1 MNHYAILITL
11 SIYMAIVIVMAIVA
25 YRYTTNIRDFVLAGR
40 NLNAWLTALG
50 AGASDMSSWLLMALP
65 GLIFVQGIQVI
76 WLPISLIIGAYC
88 NWRFIAKRLRSYTF
102 LVGDVLTIPA
112 FFQQRF
118 VSHALY
124 VRLITSV
131 MMAIFFIFYASA
143 GFISGAVVLQEIF
156 HISYKTGLM
165 ISAVV
170 IISYMVVGG
179 FWAISWL
186 DLFQGALMLFALI
199 IIPIVTSNASGGWIK
214 IYNSLHHADKLLF
227 IKDLN
232 IWGILALVAWGFG
245 YFGQPHIQARFMAS
259 KNLHALILA
268 RRICMSWMT
277 MALIGAVLVGLVG
290 SIIYATTPLAKPET
304 VLLQLSYR
312 FFNPWVCGILLS
324 AVLST
329 IMGSVAAQLIMTA
342 TIIIEDLY
350 ELILKQQPNR
360 KTNLT
365 VSRVVL
371 ILISL
376 LSVYIAR
383 DESSSL
389 MGVVSFAWAGLG
401 AAIGPSLLM
410 SLYWRRMTAT
420 GAFWGIFAGGIT
432 VIVVRVLLNFYVSD
446 NAFTT
451 LELLP
456 GFFVGILAIII
467 GSLLTRPNH
476 QALEGF
482 DRMLQSLSNAR

>member
-186 DLFQGALMLFALI
+186 DLF
-199 IIPIVTSNASGGWIK
+199 
-214 IYNSLHHADKLLF
+214 
-227 IKDLN
+227 
-232 IWGILALVAWGFG
+232 
-245 YFGQPHIQARFMAS
+245 
-259 KNLHALILA
+259 
-268 RRICMSWMT
+268 
-277 MALIGAVLVGLVG
+277 
-290 SIIYATTPLAKPET
+290 
-304 VLLQLSYR
+304 
-312 FFNPWVCGILLS
+312 
-324 AVLST
+324 
-329 IMGSVAAQLIMTA
+329 
-342 TIIIEDLY
+342 
-350 ELILKQQPNR
+350 
-360 KTNLT
+360 
-365 VSRVVL
+365 
-371 ILISL
+371 
-376 LSVYIAR
+376 
-383 DESSSL
+383 
-389 MGVVSFAWAGLG
+389 
-401 AAIGPSLLM
+401 
-410 SLYWRRMTAT
+410 
-420 GAFWGIFAGGIT
+420 
-432 VIVVRVLLNFYVSD
+432 
-446 NAFTT
+446 
-451 LELLP
+451 
-456 GFFVGILAIII
+456 
-467 GSLLTRPNH
+467 
-476 QALEGF
+476 
-482 DRMLQSLSNAR
+482 